1 MKIYKGLLG
10 FIIGFLPVLSG
21 AQESSQYTLFMFH
34 KYAMN
39 PAYAGLEST
48 LSVTGG
54 YRAQWQELAGNPTSR
69 LVHAHLPLY
78 YVKGAAGLKLEQ
90 ETFGVEKTLRASL
103 SYNYVY
109 ESQIGIFSFGMG
121 LGFIQKSLD
130 GSQLRTPGGRY
141 EGGIILHQDD
151 ILFESQLSGLAPLIS
166 TGIYFAQDKL
176 ELGLSLDNFQ
186 TPTIKFNRGKSSY
199 SIPPRL
205 NFYGEY
211 RLDISEELVITPALL
226 IKSDF
231 DRVQADFA
239 AVASINRTISAGL
252 GFRGYSQNTLD
263 AITVIGGLRVNP
275 QIQIVYGLDLSLSPI
290 KDYHQGT
297 HELMINYNLN
307 KKIGG
312 IEKEPIIFNPRY

>member
-1 MKIYKGLLG
+1 MKINK
-10 FIIGFLPVLSG
+10 GFLGLIMGMIPLYSA
-21 AQESSQYTLFMFH
+21 AQESSQYTLFMHH
-34 KYAMN
+34 KYALN

-48 LSVTGG
+48 LSITGG
-54 YRAQWQELAGNPTSR
+54 YRAQWQELTGNPTSR

-78 YVKGAAGLKLEQ
+78 YFKGAAGLKLEQ

-109 ESQIGIFSFGMG
+109 ESQIGIFSFGAG

-151 ILFESQLSGLAPLIS
+151 ILFESQLSGLVPSIS
-166 TGIYFAQDKL
+166 TGIYFAQDRL

-186 TPTIKFNRGKSSY
+186 RPTIKFNRGKSTYTVS
-199 SIPPRL
+199 PRL

-211 RLDISEELVITPALL
+211 RVDVNEEMVITPALL

-231 DRVQADFA
+231 DRVQVDFA
-239 AVASINRTISAGL
+239 AVAAFNRTISAGL
-252 GFRGYSQNTLD
+252 GFRGYSKNTLD

-275 QIQIVYGLDLSLSPI
+275 QIQIVYGLDISLSPI
-290 KDYHQGT
+290 KDFHQGT
-297 HELMINYNLN
+297 HELMLNYNLN

>member
-1 MKIYKGLLG
+1 MKTIRG
-10 FIIGFLPVLSG
+10 FIGLILGIVPMVLE
-21 AQESSQYTLFMFH
+21 AQESSQYTLFMSH
-34 KYAMN
+34 KYALN

-48 LSVTGG
+48 LSITGG

-69 LVHAHLPLY
+69 LIHANLPLY
-78 YVKGAAGLKLEQ
+78 YLKGAAGIKLEQ
-90 ETFGVEKTLRASL
+90 ESLGVEKTLRASL

-109 ESQIGIFSFGMG
+109 ESPIGIFSVGIG
-121 LGFIQKSLD
+121 LGFLQKSLD

-176 ELGLSLDNFQ
+176 EIGLSLENFQ
-186 TPTIKFNRGKSSY
+186 RPTIHFNRGKSTY
-199 SIPPRL
+199 SISPRL
-205 NFYGEY
+205 NLSGEY
-211 RLDISEELVITPALL
+211 RLDLSEDMSVTPAFLV
-226 IKSDF
+226 KSDLE
-231 DRVQADFA
+231 RIQIDFA
-239 AVASINRTISAGL
+239 AVADINRTITAGL
-252 GFRGYSQNTLD
+252 GFRGYSQNTID

-275 QIQIVYGLDLSLSPI
+275 QIKIVYGLDLSLSPI